1 MSKKAHDS
9 KKNKK
14 KSTLK
19 RKLLFVPNMLI
30 HSMTLLTISVS
41 L

>member
-9 KKNKK
+9 KKKNK

-30 HSMTLLTISVS
+30 HSMTLLTISLS